1 MSHHTYTYED
11 AEWRVNDCEGI
22 AQVFD
27 IPATAVMAARPFEP
41 HTDMTQWHALMAALP
56 DVQWGILRRQ
66 FAVYPVKWRAY
77 KVEET
82 IPLPDPSELAAACKV
97 STGEVLDALNAARS
111 RWHGAVRSKAET
123 PAMDD
128 DEALA
133 LFGFDNAAVLA
144 DSRQSA
150 YLARRIRDLLPVLQ
164 TADSRTQARAMLE
177 TERQMRYIVEPA
189 ISDMQA
195 LLDRMRLIQTERLA
209 PSSKPLDKPITE
221 EDRKERD
228 INLIQMVKAITSL
241 GEQLDTLIKRHG
253 DMQKVIL
260 STSEALGLSELQAV
274 GGQEKLVY
282 QRAISDLAKGC
293 LDYHARGDR
302 RLLDM
307 MFAEDEIEI
316 LTAPYVDRPAQYRPD
331 VVAHMRSV
339 RDELFTGAALIV
351 PPTRAVKRLVAGFRK
366 GLAAALEEEGFE
378 ASALD
383 DSASAAPEEGIAATP
398 GMTPGIAHSA
408 MLATPV
414 NVPHQKPDD
423 DEAA

>member
-22 AQVFD
+22 ASVFS
-27 IPATAVMAARPFEP
+27 IPGTAVTAERPFDPQTEMP
-41 HTDMTQWHALMAALP
+41 QWHALMAALP

-66 FAVYPVKWRAY
+66 FAVYPTKWRAY

-82 IPLPDPSELAAACKV
+82 IPLPDPSDLAAACKV
-97 STGEVLDALNAARS
+97 SIGEVRDALDAARS

-123 PAMDD
+123 PAMGDA
-128 DEALA
+128 EALA
-133 LFGFDNAAVLA
+133 MFGFDNPHVLA
-144 DSRQSA
+144 DERQCA

-177 TERQMRYIVEPA
+177 TERQMHYIVEPA
-189 ISDMQA
+189 ISD
-195 LLDRMRLIQTERLA
+195 L
-209 PSSKPLDKPITE
+209 
-221 EDRKERD
+221 ERD
-228 INLIQMVKAITSL
+228 ISKARGKENKDAL
-241 GEQLDTLIKRHG
+241 DLRALAELAEQLDALIKRHG
-253 DMQKVIL
+253 EMQKVIL
-260 STSEALGLSELQAV
+260 STSDALGLSELQAV

-302 RLLDM
+302 RLLDL

-316 LTAPYVDRPAQYRPD
+316 LTSPYVDRPAQYRPD

-339 RDELFTGAALIV
+339 RDELFTGAALIT
-351 PPTRAVKRLVAGFRK
+351 PPTRAIKRLVAGFKK

-383 DSASAAPEEGIAATP
+383 DSAPAAPEEGIAPTP
-398 GMTPGIAHSA
+398 GMTPGVAHTA
-408 MLATPV
+408 VVAAPTPAFQ
-414 NVPHQKPDD
+414 PPSD
-423 DEAA
+423 DEVA